1 VETSI
6 EVSTSS
12 ERPSLTTGN
21 ALSSR
26 SGLHAAFGVPI
37 AACEVSPAR
46 PSWPCPSAPASQFP
60 PQTDTRNWVA
70 PRCKSDALP
79 FSAPSA
85 RSLRFFAF
93 RLRFCAAGDCA
104 SASFSI
110 WRIEG
115 VKRGFEPAIPRV
127 GCRGMVKKVNLFG
140 QLIGAFL
147 GSFGRAVGSRAKE
160 EPKRVGCMCKQ
171 LRQSIHARSSFKP
184 SLSVRPSCTLG
195 ICLAA

>member
-1 VETSI
+1 MPHSAFPLPLAR
-6 EVSTSS
+6 S
-12 ERPSLTTGN
+12 RRRDLLGLAPRHRH
-21 ALSSR
+21 LSSHR
-26 SGLHAAFGVPI
+26 KPI
-37 AACEVSPAR
+37 RGTGSLQG
-46 PSWPCPSAPASQFP
+46 ASQTLCRS
-60 PQTDTRNWVA
+60 QR
-70 PRCKSDALP
+70 
-79 FSAPSA
+79 PSA

-147 GSFGRAVGSRAKE
+147 GSFGSAVGSWAKE

-171 LRQSIHARSSFKP
+171 LHQSIHALSSSKP

-195 ICLAA
+195 ICLALRCALCWLTLVPLLLRICPFLLLG